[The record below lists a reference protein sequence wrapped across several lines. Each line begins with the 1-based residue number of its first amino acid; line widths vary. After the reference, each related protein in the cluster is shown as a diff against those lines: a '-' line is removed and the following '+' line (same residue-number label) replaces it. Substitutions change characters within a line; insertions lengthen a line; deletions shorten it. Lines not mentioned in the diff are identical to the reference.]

1 MSGTAVIILAAGNSS
16 RLGVPKQTLWH
27 DGQSLIR
34 RVTGEAH
41 LAKLNPVIV
50 VTGAY
55 SLEVSAE
62 LADCDV
68 HLVYNEHWRK
78 GMGSGIVAGISRLQ
92 TMGSD
97 AENAIIA
104 VCDQPH
110 VSAQLFRRLVEKAA
124 ESGRG
129 MVACA
134 YVGTLGTPVL
144 FGRKYFGALLQL
156 NGNEGAKKLLKL
168 YHSDV
173 VDISFPQGS
182 IDIDTA
188 EDYKELKKGKL

>member
-16 RLGVPKQTLWH
+16 RLGVPKQTLWY
-27 DGQSLIR
+27 DGQSLVR
-34 RVTGEAH
+34 RVAGEAH
-41 LAKLNPVIV
+41 SAKLNPVIV

-55 SLEVSAE
+55 SPEVSAE

-68 HLVYNEHWRK
+68 HLVYNEHWQK
-78 GMGSGIVAGISRLQ
+78 GMGSGIVAGLSKLLA
-92 TMGSD
+92 MDSD
-97 AENAIIA
+97 VENAIIA
-104 VCDQPH
+104 VCDQPY
-110 VSAQLFRRLVEKAA
+110 VSAQLFGQLVEKAA

-134 YVGTLGTPVL
+134 YADTLGTPVL
-144 FGRKYFGALLQL
+144 FGQQYFGALLQL

-168 YHSDV
+168 YHADV
-173 VDISFPQGS
+173 AGISFPQGS

-188 EDYKELKKGKL
+188 EDYEELKKGRL